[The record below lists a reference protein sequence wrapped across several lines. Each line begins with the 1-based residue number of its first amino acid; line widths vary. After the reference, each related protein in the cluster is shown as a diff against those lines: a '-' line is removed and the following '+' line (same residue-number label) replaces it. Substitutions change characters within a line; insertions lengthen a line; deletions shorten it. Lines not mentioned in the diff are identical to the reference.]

1 RAQEGTDASR
11 RGFVAYVRGSR
22 YGALFDPYT
31 LEVLDPKYRLVGALY
46 SVQDFATGWNVSP
59 TDPTHWYD
67 TIVFDG
73 EVVKV
78 NAKAMPL
85 INSPSG
91 GASGT
96 IPFLRKASAT
106 EPYGN
111 RVLNATQKRVFAVGR
126 ETVQAWGGSG
136 AVQTLTPTAPRAEDK
151 AMTIGQR
158 VDPASSKAWLG
169 QLFYSGG
176 SWDDIGGEWGFSS
189 AEVAMMLTP

>member
-1 RAQEGTDASR
+1 M
-11 RGFVAYVRGSR
+11 
-22 YGALFDPYT
+22 
-31 LEVLDPKYRLVGALY
+31 
-46 SVQDFATGWNVSP
+46 QDFATGWNVSS
-59 TDPTHWYD
+59 TDTTHWCD

-126 ETVQAWGGSG
+126 ETVQSWGGSG
-136 AVQTLTPTAPRAEDK
+136 AVQTLTLRR
-151 AMTIGQR
+151 R
-158 VDPASSKAWLG
+158 VRKTKP
-169 QLFYSGG
+169 
-176 SWDDIGGEWGFSS
+176 
-189 AEVAMMLTP
+189 

>member
-1 RAQEGTDASR
+1 MLRTRNGMPEFTTVQAQEGSDTLA
-11 RGFVAYVRGSR
+11 GVRCLRSGSR
-22 YGALFDPYT
+22 YGALFDPT
-31 LEVLDPKYRLVGALY
+31 RWKSLDPKYRSGGGRCT
-46 SVQDFATGWNVSP
+46 QFRISP
-59 TDPTHWYD
+59 PDGTYRSTDTTHWCD

-136 AVQTLTPTAPRAEDK
+136 AAQTLTLRR
-151 AMTIGQR
+151 R
-158 VDPASSKAWLG
+158 VRKTRP
-169 QLFYSGG
+169 
-176 SWDDIGGEWGFSS
+176 
-189 AEVAMMLTP
+189 

>member
-1 RAQEGTDASR
+1 
-11 RGFVAYVRGSR
+11 
-22 YGALFDPYT
+22 
-31 LEVLDPKYRLVGALY
+31 
-46 SVQDFATGWNVSP
+46 
-59 TDPTHWYD
+59 
-67 TIVFDG
+67 
-73 EVVKV
+73 
-78 NAKAMPL
+78 MPL

-126 ETVQAWGGSG
+126 ETVQSWGGSG

-158 VDPASSKAWLG
+158 VDPASSRAWLG
-169 QLFYSGG
+169 SCFSRVGRGMTSAVSGG
-176 SWDDIGGEWGFSS
+176 SVQPRS
-189 AEVAMMLTP
+189 P